1 MPKLITISYM
11 HIHWRYI
18 DENTRRSNSYK
29 QYHNKM
35 PQYLFNRPRHIVQH
49 CLEKIDLAKSIP
61 AHHVVNKGQGQFKVH
76 SQTMVNMWYH
86 VSFGGNNEPPLCT
99 CKEWESSHLPCK
111 HMFADFR
118 HNPDWVLR
126 NCLTLPGIRRFFSL
140 DEKIIFPVINIDTAE
155 QPADIEPQD
164 VPSHPN
170 ISKKENASIIL
181 LQCKPLYKRFTI
193 QLNKITSCLLCPVLA
208 CCCVWSLCVLCP
220 PSMAE
225 KNWAITFNSHTLFP
239 VDNI

>member
-1 MPKLITISYM
+1 M
-11 HIHWRYI
+11 HIHCRYI

-76 SQTMVNMWYH
+76 NQTVVNMWYH

-111 HMFADFR
+111 HICSFQTQSWLGFWETAWHLQEFS
-118 HNPDWVLR
+118 V
-126 NCLTLPGIRRFFSL
+126 FSL
-140 DEKIIFPVINIDTAE
+140 DEEIIFPVINIDTDE

-170 ISKKENASIIL
+170 ISEKENASIL
-181 LQCKPLYKRFTI
+181 ANQRNNNTVAVQCRD
-193 QLNKITSCLLCPVLA
+193 S
-208 CCCVWSLCVLCP
+208 
-220 PSMAE
+220 
-225 KNWAITFNSHTLFP
+225 
-239 VDNI
+239 